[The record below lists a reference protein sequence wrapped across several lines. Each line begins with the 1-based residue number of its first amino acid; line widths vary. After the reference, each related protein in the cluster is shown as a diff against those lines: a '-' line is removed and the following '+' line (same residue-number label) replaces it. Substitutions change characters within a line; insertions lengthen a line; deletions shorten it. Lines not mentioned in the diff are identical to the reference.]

1 MGECEG
7 YRCSISIQSKTEG
20 RRNKMN
26 PFLKK
31 LGLAEDTRAVIIH
44 TDDIGMCHA
53 SVQAFKDLWAFG
65 TITSGA
71 VMVPCPWF
79 PAVAQ
84 MCRENPDIDMG
95 VHATLNAEWE
105 NYRWGPVSTR
115 DPESGL
121 LDADGYFNQWHQA
134 VYDHARPEAVENEVN
149 AQIERALAAGI
160 DVTHVDSHMGTI
172 MNPKFIQSYIQAA
185 ASRLLPNMLPRL
197 DAQGMDL
204 MGLSADEKLL
214 YEPMMQQFEKMGL
227 PMVDGIHGLPLDQP
241 NPDRQ
246 MEIAKDLLGNLPVG
260 ITHFI
265 FHPSIDTAELRSI
278 APDWESR
285 VSNYN
290 TFMSDELKKFIEG
303 EDIKLIGYRQIRE
316 AMRKG

>member
-1 MGECEG
+1 
-7 YRCSISIQSKTEG
+7 
-20 RRNKMN
+20 MN

-31 LGLAEDTRAVIIH
+31 LGFSDNDRLVIIH

-53 SVQAFKDLWAFG
+53 SVQAFKDLWKFG

-71 VMVPCPWF
+71 TMVPCPWF

-84 MCRENPDIDMG
+84 MCRENPEIDMG

-105 NYRWGPVSTR
+105 SYRWGPISTR

-121 LDADGYFNQWHQA
+121 LDADGYFNQWHPA
-134 VYDHARPEAVENEVN
+134 VYNNATPEAVEREVN
-149 AQIERALAAGI
+149 AQIERALAAKI

-172 MNPKFIQSYIQAA
+172 MNPKFIQSYIQAG
-185 ASRLLPNMLPRL
+185 ASRLLPNMLPRT
-197 DAQGMDL
+197 DAQGMDI
-204 MGLSADEKLL
+204 MGLSPEEKRL
-214 YEPMMQQFEKMGL
+214 YEPLMRQFENMGI
-227 PMVDGIHGLPLDQP
+227 PMMNGLVGLPLDQP
-241 NPDRQ
+241 DRDRQ
-246 MEIAKDLLGNLPVG
+246 MEIARDLLGNLPVG

-285 VSNYN
+285 VTNYN
-290 TFMSDELKKFIEG
+290 IFMSDELKKFIED
-303 EDIKLIGYRQIRE
+303 EDIQLIGYRQIRD

>member
-1 MGECEG
+1 
-7 YRCSISIQSKTEG
+7 
-20 RRNKMN
+20 MN

-31 LGLAEDTRAVIIH
+31 LEFSDNDRLVIIH

-53 SVQAFKDLWAFG
+53 SVQAFKDLWNFG

-71 VMVPCPWF
+71 TMVPCPWF

-84 MCRENPDIDMG
+84 MCRENPEIDMG

-105 NYRWGPVSTR
+105 SYRWGPLSTR

-121 LDADGYFNQWHQA
+121 LDADGYFNQWHPA
-134 VYDHARPEAVENEVN
+134 VYDNAKPEAVEREVN
-149 AQIERALAAGI
+149 VQIERALAAGI

-172 MNPKFIQSYIQAA
+172 MNPKFIESYIQAGA
-185 ASRLLPNMLPRL
+185 TRLLPNMLPRM
-197 DAQGMDL
+197 DAQGMDI
-204 MGLSADEKLL
+204 MGLSAEEKRL
-214 YEPMMQQFEKMGL
+214 YEPLMRQFEKMDIPMLNGL
-227 PMVDGIHGLPLDQP
+227 LGMPLDQP
-241 NPDRQ
+241 DPDRQ
-246 MEIAKDLLGNLPVG
+246 MGIAKDLLGNLPVG
-260 ITHFI
+260 ISHFI

-285 VSNYN
+285 VANYN
-290 TFMSDELKKFIEG
+290 TFMSDELKKFIES
-303 EDIKLIGYRQIRE
+303 EDIHLIGYRQIRD

>member
-1 MGECEG
+1 M
-7 YRCSISIQSKTEG
+7 IP
-20 RRNKMN
+20 N
-26 PFLKK
+26 PFLAK
-31 LGLAEDTRAVIIH
+31 LGYSDTDRLVIIH

-53 SVQAFKDLWAFG
+53 SVKAFKDLWQFG
-65 TITSGA
+65 TISSGA

-79 PAVAQ
+79 PAVAK

-134 VYDHARPEAVENEVN
+134 VYDHAKPEAVAREVN

-185 ASRLLPNMLPRL
+185 ASRLLPNMLPRM
-197 DAQGMDL
+197 DAKGMD
-204 MGLSADEKLL
+204 MVEISPEEKRL
-214 YEPMMQQFEKMGL
+214 YEPMMQQFEKMGIPRL
-227 PMVDGIHGLPLDQP
+227 DGIIGMPLDQP
-241 NPDRQ
+241 DPYRQ
-246 MEIAKDLLGNLPVG
+246 MEIAKELLGNLPVG
-260 ITHFI
+260 ITHFV

-290 TFMSDELKKFIEG
+290 TFMSDELKKFIG
-303 EDIKLIGYRQIRE
+303 SEDIQLIGYHQIRD